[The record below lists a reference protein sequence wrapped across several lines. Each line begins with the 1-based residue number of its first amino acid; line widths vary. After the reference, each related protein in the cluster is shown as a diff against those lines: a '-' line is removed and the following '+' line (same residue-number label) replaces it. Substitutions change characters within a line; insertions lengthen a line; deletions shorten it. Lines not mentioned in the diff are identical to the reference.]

1 MNAELMN
8 KTVALLVLNPFTND
22 SRVLKEA
29 QSLKRAGYDPFVV
42 ALHEPGLAERE
53 LVHGIAVHRVRLLS
67 RGWPKVLPAQLFKY
81 FEWLWRAF
89 LLARKAA
96 IVHCNDLPTLPAG
109 AVARMLS
116 RKRTRVVYDAHEFEI
131 NDVANEPRWKIR
143 IKSLME
149 RFWIRHADA
158 TMTVSESIADEYVRM
173 YGIAKPALVLN
184 CPPLA
189 PLPEADL
196 FRSTLGIAS
205 DSLIF
210 LYQGGLAPGR
220 GIESIIAAFKAMS
233 DNSRVVVFMGYG
245 PLATMIQDA
254 AATHGNIYYHP
265 AVSPDVLPAYT
276 ASADVGLCLIENLCL
291 SYNYCLPNK
300 LFEYLM
306 AGLPVLVS
314 DLQELRRFVRQHPVG
329 PIVATDAQAIRNTAT
344 GIDRIQI
351 SAYRQ
356 AVHTARTIFHWQ
368 AQERELLR
376 VYATVTAS

>member
-1 MNAELMN
+1 M
-8 KTVALLVLNPFTND
+8 P
-22 SRVLKEA
+22 
-29 QSLKRAGYDPFVV
+29 
-42 ALHEPGLAERE
+42 
-53 LVHGIAVHRVRLLS
+53 
-67 RGWPKVLPAQLFKY
+67 
-81 FEWLWRAF
+81 
-89 LLARKAA
+89 
-96 IVHCNDLPTLPAG
+96 
-109 AVARMLS
+109 
-116 RKRTRVVYDAHEFEI
+116 
-131 NDVANEPRWKIR
+131 
-143 IKSLME
+143 
-149 RFWIRHADA
+149 
-158 TMTVSESIADEYVRM
+158 
-173 YGIAKPALVLN
+173 
-184 CPPLA
+184 
-189 PLPEADL
+189 
-196 FRSTLGIAS
+196 
-205 DSLIF
+205 
-210 LYQGGLAPGR
+210 
-220 GIESIIAAFKAMS
+220 